1 MPLEHT
7 ALVTGASRGIGRAC
21 ARELAAAGWTVVATY
36 RSGADEA
43 AELAAD
49 IRAAGGEAIARRAD
63 VSDEADTRELFRW
76 IRAEC
81 PPLNVVVANAGITRD
96 AFAPMMSLQTWD
108 EVIGVNLTGAFL
120 VARESLKAM
129 RKSGGSLVFVS
140 SVSGLRG
147 QPGQANYS
155 ASKGGLNALTRTL
168 AREAAPSGIRVNAV
182 APGFTDTDMVRQIPR
197 AAREQAMEH
206 IPLGRLAEPREVA
219 TAVRFLAGDDS
230 SYITGQILTVD
241 GGLTA

>member
-1 MPLEHT
+1 MSPDRT

-36 RSGADEA
+36 RSGSEEA
-43 AELAAD
+43 AELVAE
-49 IRAAGGEAIARRAD
+49 IRAARGEAIARRAD
-63 VSDEADTRELFRW
+63 VTDEGGTRALFRW
-76 IRAEC
+76 IKAEC
-81 PPLNVVVANAGITRD
+81 PPLEVVVANAGITRD
-96 AFAPMMSLQTWD
+96 AFAPMMSLRTWD
-108 EVIGVNLTGAFL
+108 EVIGTNLTGAFL

-129 RKSGGSLVFVS
+129 RKTGGSLVFVS
-140 SVSGLRG
+140 SVSGSRG

-155 ASKGGLNALTRTL
+155 ASKGGLDALTRTL
-168 AREAAPSGIRVNAV
+168 ARESAPAGIRVNAV
-182 APGFTDTDMVRQIPR
+182 APGFTDTDMVRQLPR
-197 AAREQAMEH
+197 DAREQAVEH

-219 TAVRFLAGDDS
+219 TAVRFLAGQDA

>member
-1 MPLEHT
+1 MLRERT

-36 RSGADEA
+36 RSGSEEATELVSEIHAD
-43 AELAAD
+43 
-49 IRAAGGEAIARRAD
+49 GGQAFARHAD
-63 VSDEADTRELFRW
+63 VSDEGATRELFRW
-76 IRAEC
+76 IKSEC
-81 PPLNVVVANAGITRD
+81 PPLEAVVANAGITRD
-96 AFAPMMSLQTWD
+96 AFAPMMSLRTWD

-129 RKSGGSLVFVS
+129 RKTGGSLVFIS

-168 AREAAPSGIRVNAV
+168 AREAAPSGVRVNAV
-182 APGFTDTDMVRQIPR
+182 APGFTDTDMVKRIPR
-197 AAREQAMEH
+197 EAREQALEH
-206 IPLGRLAEPREVA
+206 IPLGRLADPREVA
-219 TAVRFLAGDDS
+219 TAVRFLAGADS

>member
-1 MPLEHT
+1 MSHEHT

-43 AELAAD
+43 AELVAD

-63 VSDEADTRELFRW
+63 VSDEDDTRELFRW
-76 IRAEC
+76 IRSEC
-81 PPLNVVVANAGITRD
+81 PPLDAVVANAGITRD
-96 AFAPMMSLQTWD
+96 AFAPMMSLRTWD

-197 AAREQAMEH
+197 DAREQAVEH
-206 IPLGRLAEPREVA
+206 IPLRRLAEPREVA
-219 TAVRFLAGDDS
+219 TAIRFLAGQDS